1 MLNKHRQVIFK
12 NPQKTPQLLK
22 MHKYVYLK
30 WFHNSL
36 TSCICDKCV
45 KSQYFSSSGN
55 LRGDTGHPIF
65 PLLPLHIHIHPYI
78 YSVVMEIK
86 IILLAFLKEE
96 RAFIQHLLSKISLA
110 TH

>member
-1 MLNKHRQVIFK
+1 MLNKHRQVILQNYK
-12 NPQKTPQLLK
+12 KHHNYLRCIS
-22 MHKYVYLK
+22 MSYLK

-86 IILLAFLKEE
+86 IILLVFARKKE
-96 RAFIQHLLSKISLA
+96 LSFNIYLVKY
-110 TH
+110 H